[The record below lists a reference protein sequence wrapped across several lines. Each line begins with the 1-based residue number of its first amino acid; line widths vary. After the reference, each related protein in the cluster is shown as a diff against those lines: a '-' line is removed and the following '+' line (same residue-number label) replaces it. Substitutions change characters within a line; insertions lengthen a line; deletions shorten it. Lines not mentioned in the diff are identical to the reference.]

1 MMFPYDEYKMAIEAE
16 AKIRRE
22 GVEAVVLNAEKDE
35 NQPGCYTLEV
45 ELRATCDEGALDEG
59 TVKKDDST
67 IGTILSIDVEAG
79 LVTVSGS
86 QDTMPDAG
94 DEIVLQPPD
103 YLKKLGEFA
112 NVLVEQEDRRREE
125 RFMSL
130 RDSLLQ
136 DTTGLEVESAS
147 FPYLREVQRMALEE
161 TEVRRFSFVWGPPG
175 TGKSYTLGHIAAH
188 YRAKGKRVLLLSTT
202 NAAVDVATFAVD
214 DACAQIQNPLGKGDL
229 IRYSRVLTQKEEYA
243 KSPHLMEFTRLLN
256 IFAQKQRE
264 LDKKRMAA
272 AKRLR
277 AFSPDDDDYQEALL
291 KFSAICQ
298 EIRLLADERK
308 REIAKCLARARLVCS
323 TVMSCLYNDMFGGN
337 FDVILVDEASLIPLA
352 VWPYLLNVAKGRKFV
367 VAGDPMQLL
376 PIQARDS
383 GLTTHMWFDN
393 SIYSHLGMTTFRGIE
408 PFIACGAVTLLN
420 EQTRMRKG
428 ICTLVSN
435 LFYRGLLTGDRNDSD
450 LELPEGTVPSQDVAF
465 VDPADTGEP
474 HGLGRLPMTYMRNT
488 NTATAGWVLNAIGH
502 LVQNNPSG
510 RKLNILVVTPYRNQA
525 RRIYAARLKRFSEN
539 KDVAV
544 TVSTVHRCQG
554 FEADIVF
561 FDLVNPSSW
570 FVNKPEASHLWCVA
584 CSRARHKLV
593 LVGDRHQMAL
603 GQTARIVLNQIDKQA
618 GRCAA

>member
-1 MMFPYDEYKMAIEAE
+1 MFPYDEYKMAIEAE

-22 GVEAVVLNAEKDE
+22 GVEAIVLNAELDE
-35 NQPGCYTLEV
+35 NQIGCYTLEV
-45 ELRATCDEGALDEG
+45 ELRATCDDGALDEG
-59 TVKKDDST
+59 TVKKGDSM
-67 IGTILSIDVEAG
+67 IGTIVSIDVEAG
-79 LVTVSGS
+79 LITVSGN
-86 QDTMPDAG
+86 QDAMPDKG
-94 DEIVLQPPD
+94 DQIMLLPPD

-112 NVLVEQEDRRREE
+112 DDLVEHPDRRREG

-136 DTTGLEVESAS
+136 EASGLEIESAC
-147 FPYLREVQRMALEE
+147 FPYLREAQRMALEE
-161 TEVRRFSFVWGPPG
+161 TEMRGFSFVWGPPG

-188 YRAKGKRVLLLSTT
+188 YRTQGKRVLLLSTT

-214 DACAQIQNPLGKGDL
+214 DACSQIQSPLDTGDL
-229 IRYSRVLTQKEEYA
+229 IRYSHVLTQKDEYA
-243 KSPHLMEFTRLLN
+243 KRPHLTEFTRLLN
-256 IFAQKQRE
+256 VFAQKQRE
-264 LDKKRMAA
+264 LDKKRAAA
-272 AKRLR
+272 AKHLR
-277 AFSPDDDDYQEALL
+277 ALSPDDEQYREAFL
-291 KFSAICQ
+291 KLFAIGQ

-308 REIAKCLARARLVCS
+308 REIAKCLAHSQIVCS
-323 TVMSCLYNDMFGGN
+323 TVMSCLYNEMFGGN

-352 VWPYLLNVAKGRKFV
+352 VWPYLLNVAQDRRFV

-393 SIYSHLGMTTFRGIE
+393 SLYSHLGMTTFRGIE
-408 PFIACGAVTLLN
+408 PFLACGAATLLN

-428 ICTLVSN
+428 ICAMVSN
-435 LFYRGLLTGDRNDSD
+435 LFYKGLLTGDRSD
-450 LELPEGTVPSQDVAF
+450 PDLALPQGTLPSQDVAF
-465 VDPADTGEP
+465 VDPADAGEP

-488 NTATAGWVLNAIGH
+488 NTATAGWVLESIGN
-502 LVQNNPSG
+502 LVKSNPSG

-525 RRIYAARLKRFSEN
+525 KRIYAARLRRFTEN

-561 FDLVNPSSW
+561 FDLVNPSSP
-570 FVNKPEASHLWCVA
+570 FINRPDAAHLWCVA

-603 GQTARIVLNQIDKQA
+603 GQMARIVLKQINRGA
-618 GRCAA
+618 GKCAA